1 MQHGITSLQE
11 FRKQDPMRL
20 EMLLNRRPPFGHQ
33 VLAIVNQFPQY
44 YIEVEEIGTTHSD
57 GSSPVEV
64 ELAVTCGLL
73 DDSDTGAGLPKKS
86 KSKYKDMTQILT
98 VSSDLDYVDFRR
110 TPTKGLKTPKTFVIT
125 AQLTKP
131 SQSVLVQVSSE
142 TIAGITI
149 TQSYKPN
156 IPSTA
161 YPTVITRPQNA
172 QVDSL

>member
-1 MQHGITSLQE
+1 MPKLTDEQ
-11 FRKQDPMRL
+11 
-20 EMLLNRRPPFGHQ
+20 LLNRRPPFGHQ

-44 YIEVEEIGTTHSD
+44 CIEVEEVGTTHSD

-110 TPTKGLKTPKTFVIT
+110 TP
-125 AQLTKP
+125 
-131 SQSVLVQVSSE
+131 
-142 TIAGITI
+142 
-149 TQSYKPN
+149 
-156 IPSTA
+156 
-161 YPTVITRPQNA
+161 
-172 QVDSL
+172 